1 MTTAN
6 ENRRILAT
14 LELLYKYR
22 VIPKEIV
29 MNVLWAD
36 WCTAYRT
43 LTGVVR
49 DKTLDT
55 KLKLTR
61 NSFPTFMEKIEKI
74 ANTSEPIGE
83 IQEAMWH
90 YKKDVL
96 ESYENDIS
104 LLENTYLTK

>member
-1 MTTAN
+1 MNTNT

-22 VIPKEIV
+22 VISKEIV

-55 KLKLTR
+55 KLKQSR
-61 NSFPTFMEKIEKI
+61 NSYPSFMEKIEKI
-74 ANTSEPIGE
+74 ANTAEPIGE
-83 IQEAMWH
+83 IQEAMFH
-90 YKKDVL
+90 YKRDVL
-96 ESYENDIS
+96 ERYENDIS